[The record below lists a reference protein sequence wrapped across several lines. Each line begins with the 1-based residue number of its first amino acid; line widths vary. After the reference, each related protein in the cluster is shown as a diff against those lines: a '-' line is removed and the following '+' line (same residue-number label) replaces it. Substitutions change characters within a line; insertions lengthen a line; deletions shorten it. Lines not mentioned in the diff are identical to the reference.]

1 MPCPLRGTAIY
12 GEGMEDDSVVIEQL
26 RAAVDRRL
34 AELLPDHT
42 ARPAGLAEAARYA
55 ALSPGKRFRPMLTLL
70 TAREFGAEPLAAL
83 DAACAFEMVHA
94 ASLILD
100 DLPSMDDAALRRGR
114 ATTHREFGEATAILA
129 AVGLLNHAFGV
140 IAGDPRLP
148 DAARGELCRR
158 LSDSIGFQGLVSGQA
173 LDLND
178 RDQTRTPGDI
188 DLLNHRKTGVLMVAA
203 AEAGALVAG
212 ASDSAVTAVGEFAR
226 RLGLAFQI
234 QDDLIDAAFIAETGK
249 DLGKDAGM
257 ATLVTVLGPQE
268 AAAAVSAHLEAA
280 EAALARAGATGLLAR
295 YAFGLFEAR
304 KAAA

>member
-12 GEGMEDDSVVIEQL
+12 GKGMEDDSAVIEQL

-34 AELLPDHT
+34 ADLLPDHN
-42 ARPAGLAEAARYA
+42 ARPARLAEAARYA

-114 ATTHREFGEATAILA
+114 ATTHRAFDEATAILA

-140 IAGDPRLP
+140 IAGDARLP
-148 DAARGELCRR
+148 EAARGELVRR
-158 LSDSIGFQGLVSGQA
+158 LSGSVGFQGLVSGQA

-178 RDQTRTPGDI
+178 RDHARTPDDI

-203 AEAGALVAG
+203 AEAGALIAG
-212 ASDSAVTAVGEFAR
+212 TSQAVVTAVGEFAR
-226 RLGLAFQI
+226 HLGLAFQI
-234 QDDLIDAAFIAETGK
+234 HDDLIDAALIAEAGK
-249 DLGKDAGM
+249 DLGKDADM
-257 ATLVTVLGPQE
+257 ATLVTVLGPQG
-268 AAAAVSAHLEAA
+268 AAAAVGAHLEAA
-280 EAALARAGATGLLAR
+280 EAALARAGCTGLLAR

>member
-1 MPCPLRGTAIY
+1 
-12 GEGMEDDSVVIEQL
+12 MEDDSAVIEQF

-34 AELLPDHT
+34 ADLLPDRT
-42 ARPAGLAEAARYA
+42 ARPARLAEAARYA
-55 ALSPGKRFRPMLTLL
+55 VLSPGKRFRPMLTLL
-70 TAREFGAEPLAAL
+70 TAREFGAEPLTAL

-114 ATTHREFGEATAILA
+114 ATTHREFDEATAILA
-129 AVGLLNHAFGV
+129 AVGLLNQAFGV
-140 IAGDPRLP
+140 IAADERLT
-148 DAARGELCRR
+148 DAARAALLRR
-158 LSDSIGFQGLVSGQA
+158 LSDSVGFEGLVSGQA

-178 RDQTRTPGDI
+178 RDHVRTPDDI

-203 AEAGALVAG
+203 AEAGALIAG
-212 ASDSAVTAVGEFAR
+212 APPASVDAVGEFAR

-234 QDDLIDAAFIAETGK
+234 QDDLIDAAVIAESGK
-249 DLGKDAGM
+249 DLGKDAAM
-257 ATLVTVLGPQE
+257 TTLVTALGPQE
-268 AAAAVSAHLEAA
+268 AAAAVGAHLAA
-280 EAALARAGATGLLAR
+280 AGAALSEAGATGLLAR

>member
-1 MPCPLRGTAIY
+1 
-12 GEGMEDDSVVIEQL
+12 MEDDAALIEQL

-34 AELLPDHT
+34 AELLPDRD
-42 ARPAGLAEAARYA
+42 ARPGRLADAARYA
-55 ALSPGKRFRPMLTLL
+55 AMAPGKRFRPMLTLL
-70 TAREFGAEPLAAL
+70 AAREFGADPAVAL

-114 ATTHREFGEATAILA
+114 ATTHREFDEATAILA

-140 IAGDPRLP
+140 VAGDERLP
-148 DAARGELCRR
+148 QATRGELSRR
-158 LSDSIGFQGLVSGQA
+158 LSEAVGFEGLVSGQA
-173 LDLND
+173 MDLHD
-178 RDQTRTPGDI
+178 RDRARVADDI
-188 DLLNHRKTGVLMVAA
+188 DLLNHRKTGVLIVAA

-212 ASDSAVTAVGEFAR
+212 ASASAVPQIGEFAR
-226 RLGLAFQI
+226 RIGLAFQI
-234 QDDLIDAAFIAETGK
+234 QDDLIDASAIVETGK

-257 ATLVTVLGPQE
+257 ATIVSVLGVAGAQ
-268 AAAAVSAHLEAA
+268 AAVEEHLEAA
-280 EAALARAGATGLLAR
+280 QAALAAAGAKGLLAR

>member
-1 MPCPLRGTAIY
+1 
-12 GEGMEDDSVVIEQL
+12 MEDDSVVIEQL

-34 AELLPDHT
+34 ADLSPDRS
-42 ARPAGLAEAARYA
+42 ARPARLAEAARYA
-55 ALSPGKRFRPMLTLL
+55 LLSPGKRFRPMLTLL
-70 TAREFGAEPLAAL
+70 TARAFGAEPLAAL

-100 DLPSMDDAALRRGR
+100 DLPSMDDADLRRGR
-114 ATTHREFGEATAILA
+114 ATTHRAFDEATAILA
-129 AVGLLNHAFGV
+129 AVGLLNQAFGV
-140 IAGDPRLP
+140 ISADARLP
-148 DAARGELCRR
+148 DAARAELCRR
-158 LSDSIGFQGLVSGQA
+158 LSDSVGFEGLVSGQA
-173 LDLND
+173 LDLHD
-178 RDQTRTPGDI
+178 RDHARAPDDI

-212 ASDSAVTAVGEFAR
+212 APAAAVAAVGEFAR

-234 QDDLIDAAFIAETGK
+234 QDDLIDAAFIAEAGK

-257 ATLVTVLGPQE
+257 PTLVTVLGPHE
-268 AAAAVSAHLEAA
+268 AAAAVNAHLAA
-280 EAALARAGATGLLAR
+280 AQAALAQAGATGLLAR

>member
-1 MPCPLRGTAIY
+1 
-12 GEGMEDDSVVIEQL
+12 MEDDSVEIEQL

-34 AELLPDHT
+34 ADLLPDRS
-42 ARPAGLAEAARYA
+42 ARPPRLVEAARYA
-55 ALSPGKRFRPMLTLL
+55 VLSPGKRFRPMLTLL
-70 TAREFGAEPLAAL
+70 TARAFGGETQAAL

-114 ATTHREFGEATAILA
+114 ATTHREFDEATAILA
-129 AVGLLNHAFGV
+129 AVGLLNRAFGV
-140 IAGDPRLP
+140 IAADARLP
-148 DAARGELCRR
+148 DAARRELCRR
-158 LSDSIGFQGLVSGQA
+158 LSDSVGFEGLVSGQA
-173 LDLND
+173 LDLKD
-178 RDQTRTPGDI
+178 RDHIRTADDI

-203 AEAGALVAG
+203 AEAGAMIAG
-212 ASDSAVTAVGEFAR
+212 APAAAVAAVGEFAR

-234 QDDLIDAAFIAETGK
+234 QDDLIDAAFIAESGK

-257 ATLVTVLGPQE
+257 TTLVTVLGPQA
-268 AAAAVSAHLEAA
+268 AAAAVAGHLQAA
-280 EAALARAGATGLLAR
+280 DAALAAAGAGGGMLAR

>member
-1 MPCPLRGTAIY
+1 
-12 GEGMEDDSVVIEQL
+12 MEDDSVVIEQL

-34 AELLPDHT
+34 ADLLPDRS
-42 ARPAGLAEAARYA
+42 ARPPRLAEAARYA
-55 ALSPGKRFRPMLTLL
+55 VLSPGKRFRPMLTLL
-70 TAREFGAEPLAAL
+70 AAQAFGAEPLAAL

-114 ATTHREFGEATAILA
+114 ATTHRAFDEATAILA
-129 AVGLLNHAFGV
+129 AVGLLNQAFGV
-140 IAGDPRLP
+140 IAADGRLP

-158 LSDSIGFQGLVSGQA
+158 LSDSVGFEGLVSGQA

-178 RDQTRTPGDI
+178 REHVRTADDI

-203 AEAGALVAG
+203 AEAGALIAG
-212 ASDSAVTAVGEFAR
+212 APATSVTAVGEFAR

-234 QDDLIDAAFIAETGK
+234 QDDLVDAAFIAESGK

-257 ATLVTVLGPQE
+257 TTLVTILGPQE
-268 AAAAVSAHLEAA
+268 AAAAVAAHLEAA
-280 EAALARAGATGLLAR
+280 GTALAAAGAGGLLAR

>member
-1 MPCPLRGTAIY
+1 MPCPLWGTASY
-12 GEGMEDDSVVIEQL
+12 GKGMEDDSAVIEQF

-34 AELLPDHT
+34 ADLTPDRN
-42 ARPAGLAEAARYA
+42 ARPARLAEAARYA
-55 ALSPGKRFRPMLTLL
+55 VLSPGKRFRPMLTLL

-83 DAACAFEMVHA
+83 DVACAFEMVHA

-129 AVGLLNHAFGV
+129 AVGLLNRAFGV
-140 IAGDPRLP
+140 IAADPRLT
-148 DAARGELCRR
+148 DGARAALLRG
-158 LSDSIGFQGLVSGQA
+158 LSDSVGFEGLVSGQA

-178 RDQTRTPGDI
+178 RDHARTADDI

-212 ASDSAVTAVGEFAR
+212 APAASVAAVGEFAR

-234 QDDLIDAAFIAETGK
+234 QDDLVDAAFIAESGK

-257 ATLVTVLGPQE
+257 TTLVTVLGPQD
-268 AAAAVSAHLEAA
+268 AAAAVSDHLAA
-280 EAALARAGATGLLAR
+280 AQAALAGAGATGLLAR